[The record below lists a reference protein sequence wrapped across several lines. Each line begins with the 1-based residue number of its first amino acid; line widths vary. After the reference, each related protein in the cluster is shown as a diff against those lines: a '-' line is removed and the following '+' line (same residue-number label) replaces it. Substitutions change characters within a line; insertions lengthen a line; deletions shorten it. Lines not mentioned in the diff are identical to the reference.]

1 MKGRFV
7 GENIRLIDSLICY
20 AKEQNIPG
28 LLLFLDFEKAF
39 DTIEWYFIPN
49 ILSFFGFGARLPSLT
64 LSLYPYRRSLAK
76 AGRKNENISGINVN
90 DKEIEI
96 SQYADDTTLILDGS
110 TSFLLSAG

>member
-1 MKGRFV
+1 MQGCPLSPYLFILT
-7 GENIRLIDSLICY
+7 GEV
-20 AKEQNIPG
+20 
-28 LLLFLDFEKAF
+28 
-39 DTIEWYFIPN
+39 
-49 ILSFFGFGARLPSLT
+49 
-64 LSLYPYRRSLAK
+64 LAK